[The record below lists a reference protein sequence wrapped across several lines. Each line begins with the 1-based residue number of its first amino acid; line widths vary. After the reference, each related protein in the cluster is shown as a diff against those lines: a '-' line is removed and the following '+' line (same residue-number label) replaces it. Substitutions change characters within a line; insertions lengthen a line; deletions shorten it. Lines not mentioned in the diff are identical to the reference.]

1 MERAMIVS
9 LDHFVLTVRDIAATI
24 AFYEKLGMKA
34 QHYGEGRVSLHFGRQ
49 KINLHPLGGEFE
61 PKAALAMPGTA
72 DLCFLIEGSAA
83 QAADRLRAAG
93 VEILLGP
100 VERTGATG
108 RILSVYCRDP
118 DGNLVELSEP
128 LS

>member
-1 MERAMIVS
+1 MIAS

-24 AFYEKLGMKA
+24 GFYEQLGMTV
-34 QHYGEGRVSLHFGRQ
+34 QRYGAGRVSLHFGRQ
-49 KINLHPLGGEFE
+49 KINLHLLGGEFE

-72 DLCFLIEGSAA
+72 DLCFLIEGPVAA
-83 QAADRLRAAG
+83 MADRLRSAG
-93 VEILLGP
+93 IAILVGP
-100 VERTGATG
+100 AERTGATG
-108 RILSVYCRDP
+108 RILSIYCRDP